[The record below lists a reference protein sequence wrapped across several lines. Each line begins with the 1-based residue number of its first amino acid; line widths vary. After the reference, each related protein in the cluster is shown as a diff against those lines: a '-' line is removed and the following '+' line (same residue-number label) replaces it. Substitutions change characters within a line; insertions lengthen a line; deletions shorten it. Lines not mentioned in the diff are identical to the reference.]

1 MEGKTFNK
9 GEEVAN
15 RLTDEYSSEFTE
27 KEVKRN
33 EKGEIINGREEI
45 ERLFDKE
52 EDGELTDITIEEKD
66 IKDAIDSMD
75 ENSSAGPD
83 GVPAYILKKLRDYL
97 AKPLKLIFRKSLDE
111 GKLPEMFKMAYITPI
126 HKGGSRKKPGNYRPV
141 SLTSHI
147 MKVFEKIIKKNI
159 VEYLEEKER
168 FNKNQFGFMKGRGTQ
183 TQLLKHY
190 DDIYEAM
197 KERRRIDTI

>member
-33 EKGEIINGREEI
+33 EKGEIIDGREEI

-75 ENSSAGPD
+75 ENSLAEPD
-83 GVPAYILKKLRDYL
+83 GVPAYI
-97 AKPLKLIFRKSLDE
+97 
-111 GKLPEMFKMAYITPI
+111 
-126 HKGGSRKKPGNYRPV
+126 
-141 SLTSHI
+141 
-147 MKVFEKIIKKNI
+147 
-159 VEYLEEKER
+159 EE
-168 FNKNQFGFMKGRGTQ
+168 T
-183 TQLLKHY
+183 
-190 DDIYEAM
+190 
-197 KERRRIDTI
+197 